1 MLIMPA
7 MRSGGGAGG
16 RASGAARRRAAR
28 DGRGAGGGR
37 VGGRDGPLNDAKSD
51 CMYSTNEMRPAP
63 SISQHGG
70 PPAAPQ
76 WSPLDVHPA
85 GVFVSWAP

>member
-1 MLIMPA
+1 VV
-7 MRSGGGAGG
+7 SG
-16 RASGAARRRAAR
+16 RASGAARRGRRAGGRRDASFGAERAAG
-28 DGRGAGGGR
+28 GRG
-37 VGGRDGPLNDAKSD
+37 GPLNDAKSD
-51 CMYSTNEMRPAP
+51 CMYNTNEMRPAP